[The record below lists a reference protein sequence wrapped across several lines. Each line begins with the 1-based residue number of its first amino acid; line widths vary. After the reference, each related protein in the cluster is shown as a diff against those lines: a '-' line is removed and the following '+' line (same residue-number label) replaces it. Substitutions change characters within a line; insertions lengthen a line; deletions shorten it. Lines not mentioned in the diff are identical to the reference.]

1 MRPLQKSLTTN
12 PQSKMYEGV
21 LSDEFLQIT
30 AKITVFPATA
40 KGDIMAT
47 IMEIDSVAVFTAE
60 L

>member
-1 MRPLQKSLTTN
+1 
-12 PQSKMYEGV
+12 MYEGV
-21 LSDEFLQIT
+21 LNDEFLQIT